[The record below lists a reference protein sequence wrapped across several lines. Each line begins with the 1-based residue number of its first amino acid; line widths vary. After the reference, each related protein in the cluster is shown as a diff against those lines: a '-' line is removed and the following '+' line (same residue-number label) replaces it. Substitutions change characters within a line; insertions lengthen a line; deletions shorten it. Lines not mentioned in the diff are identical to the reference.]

1 MRTFN
6 WLKRLRK
13 SERGNALAIG
23 AATLPLLLGSAA
35 FTVDTIHF
43 SLMKRQLQR
52 AADSGA
58 IAGVYAIV
66 QDEGARTN
74 VSTAVDKDLT
84 YNNHIAYTYSKTVGA
99 PTSGAFKG

>member
-6 WLKRLRK
+6 WLKRIRE

-43 SLMKRQLQR
+43 GLMKRQLQR
-52 AADSGA
+52 AADFERPGRRLCA
-58 IAGVYAIV
+58 DAGRGRIH
-66 QDEGARTN
+66 RR
-74 VSTAVDKDLT
+74 
-84 YNNHIAYTYSKTVGA
+84 
-99 PTSGAFKG
+99 P